1 MTLPRGLASYLW
13 CTTQRDLGEYI
24 TVLDEREIEGNDG
37 RMTELLL
44 NFWAEESV
52 AEEIRDLLH
61 VSRNGPVEWAND
73 GRLKLVRGSFA
84 ELAVF
89 RPEIK
94 RTCRLLYWWIVWE
107 FIWYMSRSP
116 REKWEWRVKICG
128 IIASE
133 REDTFAQ
140 GQLRV
145 LWIFS
150 ACIVITSCSIS
161 SARHSA
167 YVVILQ
173 IGWDTVIHFPPYC
186 QIFSQ
191 KNIYL
196 LYCRMRFWK
205 R

>member
-61 VSRNGPVEWAND
+61 VSRNGPVGWAND

-116 REKWEWRVKICG
+116 REKWEWRVKYAVLLLPSG
-128 IIASE
+128 KTHLRKGNFVFYEYFPRASNN
-133 REDTFAQ
+133 FLQHFKCKAQ
-140 GQLRV
+140 CLCSHSPNRLRHCYSFPAV
-145 LWIFS
+145 LS
-150 ACIVITSCSIS
+150 N
-161 SARHSA
+161 
-167 YVVILQ
+167 L
-173 IGWDTVIHFPPYC
+173 
-186 QIFSQ
+186 
-191 KNIYL
+191 
-196 LYCRMRFWK
+196 
-205 R
+205 